1 MKIVMIHSLLG
12 APLPLREWRLKSG
25 EAAEAA
31 AQQLSGAGNVSIFLP
46 LYKVQCFTKDEIHI

>member
-1 MKIVMIHSLLG
+1 MIHSLLG
-12 APLPLREWRLKSG
+12 APLPLRGWRLKSG